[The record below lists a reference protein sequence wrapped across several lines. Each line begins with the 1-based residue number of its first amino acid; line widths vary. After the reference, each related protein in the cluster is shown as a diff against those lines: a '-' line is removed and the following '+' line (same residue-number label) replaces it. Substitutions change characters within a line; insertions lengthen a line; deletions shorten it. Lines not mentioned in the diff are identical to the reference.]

1 MKRVVIESPYAGDRA
16 TNDAYLEAAM
26 RDSFARGEAP
36 FASHRLYPGIL
47 DDDHPSQRRLG
58 MEAGFAWGAVAE
70 LVAVYTDIGITP
82 GMREGIER
90 AVRHRIPVEY
100 RTILEDAPTQPV
112 RPVWPS
118 PLAPQTGYVSPETGY
133 VFPPTS

>member
-16 TNDAYLEAAM
+16 KNDAYLDEAM

-47 DDDHPSQRRLG
+47 DDDNQEDRRLG

-70 LVAVYTDIGITP
+70 LVAVYANLGISP
-82 GMREGIER
+82 GMRAGIER

-112 RPVWPS
+112 RHIWPP
-118 PLAPQTGYVSPETGY
+118 PLAAKTGYVSPETGY
-133 VFPPTS
+133 VAPERS

>member
-47 DDDHPSQRRLG
+47 DDNQEEERRLG
-58 MEAGFAWGAVAE
+58 REAGFAWGAVAE
-70 LVAVYTDIGITP
+70 LVAVYTDLGISP
-82 GMREGIER
+82 GMRAGIER
-90 AVRHRIPVEY
+90 AVRHRIRVEY
-100 RTILEDAPTQPV
+100 RTILEDATTQPV

-118 PLAPQTGYVSPETGY
+118 PLAPQAGYVSPETGY
-133 VFPPTS
+133 VAPERS